1 MTPHKTDLTHAVIVG
16 DNGNDRWT
24 ELRDEDDDALPGGLP
39 EAHDINR
46 SFRVLCQGCV
56 DPVT

>member
-1 MTPHKTDLTHAVIVG
+1 MTLPLTHAVIVG

-24 ELRDEDDDALPGGLP
+24 ELRDEDDDALRGGLP